1 MELASIILALM
12 TIIISGLLL
21 YLTVEGDA
29 WSRFRTGLRGNLPWM
44 VVLLF
49 AMALDMVIG
58 ILVPNPSYLF
68 RMSAQTELFPGVS
81 IWLQGAIPA
90 SIGPSIFASIYYM
103 AFAIFMITVPLY
115 LLFMG
120 EDTIFKR
127 YCLSLAMTSLLLVLF
142 KITVLSVRP
151 SLDPAS
157 GSVGPLFSDS
167 FWGPISLDLSPKG
180 NSFPSGHVLTLMA
193 GAIAVWPLKRIRNII
208 LVLVAVIILT
218 VLYLDVHWPIDI
230 IAGLALG
237 TVTALVAITIVEKW
251 KIKESISSRTRSEGK

>member
-1 MELASIILALM
+1 
-12 TIIISGLLL
+12 
-21 YLTVEGDA
+21 
-29 WSRFRTGLRGNLPWM
+29 
-44 VVLLF
+44 
-49 AMALDMVIG
+49 
-58 ILVPNPSYLF
+58 
-68 RMSAQTELFPGVS
+68 
-81 IWLQGAIPA
+81 
-90 SIGPSIFASIYYM
+90 
-103 AFAIFMITVPLY
+103 
-115 LLFMG
+115 
-120 EDTIFKR
+120 
-127 YCLSLAMTSLLLVLF
+127 MTSLLLVLF